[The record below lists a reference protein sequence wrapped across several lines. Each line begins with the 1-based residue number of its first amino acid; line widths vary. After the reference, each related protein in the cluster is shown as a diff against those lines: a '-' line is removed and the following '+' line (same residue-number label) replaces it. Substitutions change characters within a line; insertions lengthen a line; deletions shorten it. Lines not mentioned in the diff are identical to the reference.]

1 MGSADTYSVWYK
13 DTLIASKMNLETA
26 LLLVEALFQKSWLEG
41 SVSYIDNQVV
51 CYGVT
56 IKKDVE
62 HQVEY

>member
-51 CYGVT
+51 C
-56 IKKDVE
+56 
-62 HQVEY
+62 